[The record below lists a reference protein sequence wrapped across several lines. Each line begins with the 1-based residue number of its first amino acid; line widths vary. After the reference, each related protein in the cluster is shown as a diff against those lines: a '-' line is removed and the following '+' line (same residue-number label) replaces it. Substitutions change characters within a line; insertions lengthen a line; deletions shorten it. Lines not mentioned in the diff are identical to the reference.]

1 MFFFLLYYFIFSEA
15 LVGLNA
21 YIGRTENNRKAV
33 VFSELIAVPPFLR
46 FDTTVILD
54 YISGAQ
60 SIAQKCESFHGH
72 LSSIQTTLL
81 NSNVINFCFGIGINQ
96 KNPSQFSNH
105 SAALEHIHHIV
116 SICNSPREYD
126 FHFQS
131 HSNSSAFGNLITSIL
146 EMREIARSSFVYISG
161 DYYGH
166 TNTQLPIETI
176 SNWLNR
182 ERHTMDQIQRTLI
195 LSCSAQYSNIQE
207 MCDFLKQVSFL
218 FSNI

>member
-1 MFFFLLYYFIFSEA
+1 M
-15 LVGLNA
+15 VGLNA

-33 VFSELIAVPPFLR
+33 VFSELIAVPPFIR
-46 FDTTVILD
+46 FDTTVKLD

-81 NSNVINFCFGIGINQ
+81 NSNVIRIFFSFGINQ
-96 KNPSQFSNH
+96 KNPSQFCNH

-116 SICNSPREYD
+116 SICNTPCKYYFD
-126 FHFQS
+126 FQS
-131 HSNSSAFGNLITSIL
+131 HSNSSAFGNLIASIL
-146 EMREIARSSFVYISG
+146 GMREIARSSFVWISG
-161 DYYGH
+161 DYYRH
-166 TNTQLPIETI
+166 TNTQLPVETI

-182 ERHTMDQIQRTLI
+182 ECHTMDQIQRTLI
-195 LSCSAQYSNIQE
+195 LDCSAQYSNIQE